1 MDYFQLYQDNTFH
14 IRKDLSDEE
23 KQSLFIIARD
33 LAREKTTIP
42 HPLPNCPPV
51 GTYYMYL
58 PMTKQNLERNHM
70 PFLRDDFFNQLEDE
84 HAVFYGDLFSGP
96 QFSLS
101 DDPRV
106 YVQVAFLSR
115 VVANPLFDPTHRSFS
130 SDVYSSRHAVP
141 QFQPSFTFYP
151 GKPSPSSSPEVFGN
165 LFSPPDSFNTNVV
178 HLVSLSELQR
188 FRPYLDKDIGDPHL
202 SSANIN
208 GITTL

>member
-33 LAREKTTIP
+33 LAREKTAIHRT
-42 HPLPNCPPV
+42 LPKHPPV
-51 GTYYMYL
+51 GAYYMYL
-58 PMTKQNLERNHM
+58 PMSKENVERNHM
-70 PFLRDDFFNQLEDE
+70 PFLRDHFFTQLNDGR
-84 HAVFYGDLFSGP
+84 AVFYKLGFSGP
-96 QFSLS
+96 

-115 VVANPLFDPTHRSFS
+115 VVVNPLFDPGHHSFS
-130 SDVYSSRHAVP
+130 SDVFPSRHAVP
-141 QFQPSFTFYP
+141 QFQPSFTFSP
-151 GKPSPSSSPEVFGN
+151 GDEPPSSSSEVFGN
-165 LFSPPDSFNTNVV
+165 LFNAPDCFNANLV
-178 HLVSLSELQR
+178 HMVSLNELQR
-188 FRPYLDKDIGDPHL
+188 FRPYLDKDIGGPHL